1 MYFALLEVWPFFLQL
16 LASALSWQL
25 LSFLLLYWPLL
36 ACYMLG
42 EGLSSQPSLCAMLL
56 HLLFLAMSVVASTQG
71 MVVWFFPFGIALFS
85 CIICLCN
92 SISSQGSVS

>member
-1 MYFALLEVWPFFLQL
+1 MRNLDGSLFMVMYFALLEVWPFFLQL

-42 EGLSSQPSLCAMLL
+42 KQPPIPKISLHIQCI
-56 HLLFLAMSVVASTQG
+56 
-71 MVVWFFPFGIALFS
+71 VW
-85 CIICLCN
+85 N
-92 SISSQGSVS
+92 T